1 MPSLGALI
9 TARRKALSLTY
20 EGLAERSDGKL
31 TKQRWQQLGTD
42 TRVNKF
48 PEPRTLEL
56 IADTI
61 GVGVDRVILATAV
74 TLGVKIPSDR
84 STFAT
89 LLPPN
94 ADELTQE
101 QRDAVIA
108 VIRAMRPQPST
119 GALRTLNDGSSVE
132 DPVGAAFRQ
141 FTNPITDP
149 QSDHGTDAEQ
159 DAPSQLPAAA
169 RTDRAFGGKSQ
180 GRRRREEQ
188 DRAAE
193 ADTESSE

>member
-20 EGLAERSDGKL
+20 DALSERSGDAL
-31 TKQRWQQLGTD
+31 SKQRWQQLGTD
-42 TRVNKF
+42 TRVNEF

-74 TLGVKIPSDR
+74 TLGVDIPSQR

-89 LLPPN
+89 MLPPN
-94 ADELTQE
+94 ADELTEE

-108 VIRAMRPQPST
+108 VIRAMRPPAST
-119 GALRTLNDGSSVE
+119 EVE
-132 DPVGAAFRQ
+132 DPAAGTGGFIRAVQSAVQSIDSIRQASLLEHYAEMYRRALPYAHNAVLQRQAVEALGA
-141 FTNPITDP
+141 I
-149 QSDHGTDAEQ
+149 
-159 DAPSQLPAAA
+159 
-169 RTDRAFGGKSQ
+169 
-180 GRRRREEQ
+180 EEC
-188 DRAAE
+188 
-193 ADTESSE
+193 

>member
-20 EGLAERSDGKL
+20 DGLADRSGGAL
-31 TKQRWQQLGTD
+31 SKQRWQQLGTD
-42 TRVNKF
+42 TRVNEF
-48 PEPRTLEL
+48 PEPRTLQL

-74 TLGVKIPSDR
+74 TLGVDIPTQR

-94 ADELTQE
+94 ADDLTEE

-108 VIRAMRPQPST
+108 VIRAMQPT
-119 GALRTLNDGSSVE
+119 KADAADAEIHALRPDIAGDT
-132 DPVGAAFRQ
+132 PPA
-141 FTNPITDP
+141 ITD
-149 QSDHGTDAEQ
+149 
-159 DAPSQLPAAA
+159 AA
-169 RTDRAFGGKSQ
+169 RTAPDHYKLGQSEQ
-180 GRRRREEQ
+180 GVADGEEPQ
-188 DRAAE
+188 DRE
-193 ADTESSE
+193 GSE